1 MSATGRTPPAIQPLT
16 RLCPPGILPTASF
29 CHIPMTALTFFRT
42 SLALGI
48 ALTVGPNL
56 AAFADEAKPSESKAA
71 SSSPRSAEAEESTDE
86 SLPEGHS
93 AHGEAFNEGPRQA
106 AYLMDGVGH
115 IRFDVTTAS
124 EEARA
129 FVLQGIGQ
137 LHGFWYFES
146 ERSFRQAAM
155 LDPDCAIAY
164 WGMAMSNRRNSDR
177 AKGFIDQAIK
187 HKDKASRREQL
198 WIEAF
203 DRYIKAKTDS
213 KEDKERRAKKYVSD
227 LESLLFDF
235 PDELEA
241 KAFLCEFLWS
251 AKREGLDTVSYL
263 AVDALIQDVLDEQP
277 LHPAHHYRIHL
288 WDSKKPEKALES
300 AARCGLAAP
309 SIAHMW
315 HMPGHIYSRLKRYH
329 DAVYQ
334 QEASARVDHAHMM
347 KDLVLPDQIHNFAHN
362 NEWCIRNLIHIG
374 RVTDAINLARNMI
387 ALPRH
392 PKYNHIGRSG
402 SFKYGRQ
409 RLLDV
414 LRTYQL
420 HDQIAALADTEW
432 LSETGNESEDLQR
445 DRYVAAAFVQIGQQ
459 DRAEPLRKKISEL
472 LDKEKAKQKKAGD
485 EAQKKATDEK
495 KDEKAIKKAR
505 STAEGKFRS
514 RIRDLQQA
522 VDEINGRIAW
532 QENRFEEALELLKK
546 AGGVPV
552 EEQVQVMLAAGKQDD
567 AIKRIEDHARTN
579 ASEVRPLAA
588 QVEVLW
594 AADRKDDAKKAFE
607 SLRKISQTIDLSV
620 PCFQRLEPI
629 AKALEFESDWRVEP
643 QMADDLGARPP
654 LDSLGPFRW
663 QPTNAPDW
671 SLKNTKNEDVSL
683 ADYKGRP
690 VVVIFYLGAG
700 CLHCA
705 EQLQKFAP
713 ATERFQK
720 AGIDLVAVSTDKQE
734 TLHRAYQD
742 LDQPFDFPLVSDAD
756 LNVFKQYR
764 CFDDFEQQPLHGT
777 FLIDPD
783 GRIRWQDISYEPFMD
798 VDFVLKEAER
808 LLNQDRSS
816 TPTPTTEV
824 ATAQTER

>member
-1 MSATGRTPPAIQPLT
+1 M
-16 RLCPPGILPTASF
+16 
-29 CHIPMTALTFFRT
+29 
-42 SLALGI
+42 
-48 ALTVGPNL
+48 
-56 AAFADEAKPSESKAA
+56 
-71 SSSPRSAEAEESTDE
+71 
-86 SLPEGHS
+86 PEGHS
-93 AHGEAFNEGPRQA
+93 IHGEAFNEGPRQA
-106 AYLMDGVGH
+106 AYLMDGIGH
-115 IRFDVTTAS
+115 VRFDVTTKS
-124 EEARA
+124 DEARA

-177 AKGFIDQAIK
+177 AKGFIDQAMQR
-187 HKDKASRREQL
+187 KDNASRREQL

-227 LESLLFDF
+227 LESLLLEF
-235 PDELEA
+235 PDDIEA

-251 AKREGLDTVSYL
+251 GKREGVDMVSYL
-263 AVDALIQDVLDEQP
+263 TVDALIQDVLDEQP
-277 LHPAHHYRIHL
+277 LHSAHHYRIHL
-288 WDSKKPEKALES
+288 WDSRKPEKALES

-309 SIAHMW
+309 AIAHMW

-374 RVTDAINLARNMI
+374 RVGDALDLAKNMI
-387 ALPRH
+387 ELPRH
-392 PKYNHIGRSG
+392 PKYNHIGKSG

-414 LRTYQL
+414 LRTFQL
-420 HDQIAALADTEW
+420 HDQLVALADTPW
-432 LSETGNESEDLQR
+432 LEDTGNKTEDLRR
-445 DRYVAAAFVQIGQQ
+445 DRYVAAALVATGKIE
-459 DRAEPLRKKISEL
+459 RANNIRSTLAEQLEK
-472 LDKEKAKQKKAGD
+472 DKAAQKKAGD
-485 EAQKKATDEK
+485 EADKKARAEK
-495 KDEKAIKKAR
+495 KNDKDVKKAR
-505 STAEGKFRS
+505 SSAESKFRS

-522 VDEINGRIAW
+522 VDEIDGRIAW
-532 QENRFEEALELLKK
+532 HEDRKEDALELLKK

-552 EEQVQVMLAAGKQDD
+552 EEQVMFMLAAGKTDD
-567 AIKRIEDHARTN
+567 AVKRIADHVRTN
-579 ASEVRPLAA
+579 ENEVRPLAA

-594 AADRKDDAKKAFE
+594 AADQKDEARKSFE
-607 SLRKISQTIDLSV
+607 KLRQISQTIDLSV
-620 PCFQRLEPI
+620 PCFQRLGPI
-629 AKALEFESDWRVEP
+629 ATAMDFDADWRTQPTVA
-643 QMADDLGARPP
+643 ADIGARPP

-663 QPTNAPDW
+663 QPVRAPQWQLVD
-671 SLKNTKNEDVSL
+671 TKGNEL
-683 ADYKGRP
+683 ALANFKGRP

-713 ATERFQK
+713 ETQRFRD
-720 AGIDLVAVSTDKQE
+720 AGLDLVAVSTDKQE
-734 TLHRAYQD
+734 TLHRAWQD
-742 LDQPFDFPLVSDAD
+742 LDKPFDFPLVSDAEMQ
-756 LNVFKQYR
+756 VFRKYR
-764 CFDDFEQQPLHGT
+764 CYDDFEQQPLHGT
-777 FLIDPD
+777 FLIDAE

-798 VDFVLKEAER
+798 VDFVLKEAQR
-808 LLNQDRSS
+808 LLGQDQANPSATS
-816 TPTPTTEV
+816 EDMK
-824 ATAQTER
+824 TAQADTPALP